1 MFAARFWA
9 QRVVWTENRNNRKH
23 KEKEACDTPTA
34 HQLGARDG
42 HTVRVSWG
50 AGDTGAMLITSR
62 NFDDRKTTEI
72 ISIEQQ
78 LPDQARLDGGAAQ
91 VRRAAAATADL
102 VAQLRR

>member
-1 MFAARFWA
+1 MRHAYSTPVGG
-9 QRVVWTENRNNRKH
+9 QRRTHSAGK
-23 KEKEACDTPTA
+23 
-34 HQLGARDG
+34 L
-42 HTVRVSWG
+42 G

-78 LPDQARLDGGAAQ
+78 LPDQARLDGGQEAGQ
-91 VRRAAAATADL
+91 RRLGVAAAATADL